1 MYSFSVSC
9 KLFYLWLCL
18 KGGGEVGPG
27 EVAALR
33 RRVHQPHPRWRPAR
47 SRGRPGAVRVHSPE
61 CQEETALPGH
71 HSCCDSP
78 ELTKSS
84 TNIYIVLVG
93 PRNWTKKV
101 SSAYHTI
108 PGETKGSPF
117 SFFRHCATFLKT
129 FLSQRLPLQ
138 FFDVLRRN
146 GC

>member
-71 HSCCDSP
+71 YSCCDSP

-93 PRNWTKKV
+93 QRNWTKKV

-117 SFFRHCATFLKT
+117 
-129 FLSQRLPLQ
+129 Q
-138 FFDVLRRN
+138 FFSALCN
-146 GC
+146 FFENFSFPKAPPAIF